1 MRKLSAFPSVSRG
14 WINQITE
21 VANAGVKDA
30 IDEGAK
36 FMREAILD
44 SPTGDPKDWHLRKNK
59 ANFFPL
65 GARIGNANPSFG
77 TNGVDPNSG
86 LMLASVSSSG
96 PVKGN
101 SEITGSFGW
110 IDVKKEY
117 FLDQDTG
124 AYGVGAQVGMGLLND
139 GSGRGKVLRDYG
151 ARVAAEQVLIK
162 SLKASGLKF
171 TGTTGD
177 TF

>member
-1 MRKLSAFPSVSRG
+1 MRKLSEFPAVSRG

-44 SPTGDPKDWHLRKNK
+44 SPTGDPKDWHLRKNE
-59 ANFFPL
+59 ANSFPL
-65 GARIGNANPSFG
+65 GARIGNANPTFG
-77 TNGVDPNSG
+77 DVDPNSG

-139 GSGRGKVLRDYG
+139 GSGRGKALRDYG